1 MTDHVAKQ
9 VLDATVTAC
18 TGLSTTGSKVYRS
31 RVHTMLETNLP
42 ALLIYARDDVMEG
55 EMIGMQTDPAK
66 GGFRGIAGP
75 AALVEDGKRVPSGRL
90 GCPVPS
96 PFKTY
101 NHVNGIVG
109 RTMYR
114 NFLIIAGVNDN
125 PQPHG
130 GVPPVVKYH
139 VRLLGVS
146 LYAWV

>member
-1 MTDHVAKQ
+1 MGVVASRIRKFLGKGYRKSSFSRFGITHII
-9 VLDATVTAC
+9 VGRR
-18 TGLSTTGSKVYRS
+18 TG
-31 RVHTMLETNLP
+31 P
-42 ALLIYARDDVMEG
+42 AE
-55 EMIGMQTDPAK
+55 

-139 VRLLGVS
+139 VRLLDVS

>member
-1 MTDHVAKQ
+1 MRVVA
-9 VLDATVTAC
+9 
-18 TGLSTTGSKVYRS
+18 S
-31 RVHTMLETNLP
+31 RIRKFSGRGHRKTSFSRFDITHIIVG
-42 ALLIYARDDVMEG
+42 RR
-55 EMIGMQTDPAK
+55 TDPTE

-75 AALVEDGKRVPSGRL
+75 AALVEGGTRGPSGRL

-96 PFKTY
+96 PFKTH
-101 NHVNGIVG
+101 NHVNGIVD
-109 RTMYR
+109 RPMYR